1 MDGCASKMPARSR
14 QAGHSASR
22 SCCSVHRRTPELR
35 ISINVS
41 TRNLRHRHFPA
52 MVQRLLAERDLAP
65 SILEIELTESA
76 FAVQQ
81 KVATEVISEPRTLG
95 VGMAM
100 DDFGS
105 GYSSFSRLLNTP
117 VDTLK
122 IDQSLIH
129 NMTNDDRNFL
139 VIRTIIDLCGSHS
152 QAGSSSPIGG
162 CRALP

>member
-1 MDGCASKMPARSR
+1 
-14 QAGHSASR
+14 
-22 SCCSVHRRTPELR
+22 
-35 ISINVS
+35 
-41 TRNLRHRHFPA
+41 

-65 SILEIELTESA
+65 SMLEIELTESA
-76 FAVQQ
+76 FAAQQ